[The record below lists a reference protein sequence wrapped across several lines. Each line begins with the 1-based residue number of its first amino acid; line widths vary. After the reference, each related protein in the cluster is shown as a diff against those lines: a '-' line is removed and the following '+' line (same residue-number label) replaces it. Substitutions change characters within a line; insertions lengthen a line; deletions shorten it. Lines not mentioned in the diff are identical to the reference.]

1 MTTLHDDPDEFAEDQ
16 LAGWLALY
24 ADRVRGVHGGVV
36 ALPTLDAALQVAVV
50 VGGGSGHYP
59 AFCGVVGPGFATG
72 AVVGNVFTSPSAAQV
87 YSVAKAADQGRG
99 VVLTFGNYAGDT
111 MNFGL
116 AAERLRAEGVDTRI
130 VVVTDDVASSP
141 VEARRRG
148 IAGDFSVFKAM
159 GAAAAEGADLDE
171 VERVGVASNAATRTL
186 GVAFS
191 GCTMPG
197 ATDPL
202 FTVPDGHLG
211 LGLGI
216 HGEPGIEDVPLL
228 RASELAELLVSRLLT
243 ERPAGAGPRVAPIL
257 NGLGDTKYEE
267 LFLLWGR
274 VLPLLTAA
282 GLEVVEPEVGEL
294 VTSLDMGG
302 CSLTLQ
308 WLDDELERLW
318 RADAYTPAFR
328 KLAAPVATLVP
339 AADVADVEAAD
350 AVLPPSSEA
359 SRRAAAVAREALA
372 AADALL
378 REHEVELGRID
389 AVAGDGDHGRG
400 MVKGV
405 GAATAAVDRTG
416 QEAGVA
422 SVLGRAGRAWA
433 EHAGGTSGV
442 LWGAALEA
450 FGRSLGDERDPLTPA
465 DVADAARAFADSIV
479 QLGGATRGDKT
490 LLDALLPFV
499 DELRA
504 GVDAGT
510 PLATAWQA
518 AARVAVVEAA
528 ATADLVPQVGRAR
541 PLAQKS
547 LGSPDAGAT
556 SMGLVLTRVGEVL
569 GARDGAAVPAAATT
583 EGRA

>member
-1 MTTLHDDPDEFAEDQ
+1 MTTIHDHPEDFAEDQ

-36 ALPTLDAALQVAVV
+36 GLPTKGAEPQVAVV

-72 AVVGNVFTSPSAAQV
+72 AVVGNIFTSPSTAQV
-87 YSVAKAADQGRG
+87 YAVAKAADQGKG
-99 VVLTFGNYAGDT
+99 VVLSFGNYAGDT

-116 AAERLRAEGVDTRI
+116 AAERLRAEGIDTRI
-130 VVVTDDVASSP
+130 VVVTDDIASADEESK
-141 VEARRRG
+141 RRG

-159 GAAAAEGADLDE
+159 GAVAAEGASLDE
-171 VERVGVASNAATRTL
+171 VERVGNASNTATRTI

-197 ATDPL
+197 ATEPL
-202 FTVPDGHLG
+202 FTVPEGHLG

-228 RASELAELLVSRLLT
+228 SATDLASLLVERLLAD
-243 ERPAGAGPRVAPIL
+243 RPDAAGTRVAPIL

-274 VLPLLTAA
+274 VLPLLADA
-282 GLEVVEPEVGEL
+282 GIEVVEPEVGEL

-318 RADAYTPAFR
+318 RADAYTPAYR
-328 KLAAPVATLVP
+328 KVAAPVDALVP
-339 AADVADVEAAD
+339 AEAAAEAEEAATVVPDASGASRSAAQTARAAVEA
-350 AVLPPSSEA
+350 V
-359 SRRAAAVAREALA
+359 
-372 AADALL
+372 DALL
-378 REHEVELGRID
+378 RDHEEQLGRID

-400 MVKGV
+400 MVKGI
-405 GAATAAVDRTG
+405 GAARRAVDALG

-422 SVLGRAGRAWA
+422 FVLGRAGDAWA
-433 EHAGGTSGV
+433 EFAGGTSGV

-450 FGRSLGDERDPLTPA
+450 FGRSLRDDRETIEA
-465 DVADAARAFADSIV
+465 TDVVEAAQAFADSIV
-479 QLGGATRGDKT
+479 HLGGASRGDKT
-490 LLDALLPFV
+490 MLDALLPFV
-499 DELRA
+499 DELRSSVA
-504 GVDAGT
+504 FGRSLTD
-510 PLATAWQA
+510 AWQA
-518 AARVAVVEAA
+518 AAVVAVSEGE
-528 ATADLVPQVGRAR
+528 ATADLKPKVGRAR
-541 PLAQKS
+541 PLAEKS
-547 LGSPDAGAT
+547 LGTPDAGAT
-556 SMGLVLTRVGEVL
+556 SMGMILTRVGEVL
-569 GARDGAAVPAAATT
+569 AARAADK
-583 EGRA
+583 EGTHA

>member
-1 MTTLHDDPDEFAEDQ
+1 MTTIHDHPEDFAEDQ

-36 ALPTLDAALQVAVV
+36 GLPTKGAEPQVAVV

-72 AVVGNVFTSPSAAQV
+72 AVVGNIFTSPSTAQV
-87 YSVAKAADQGRG
+87 YAVAKAADQGRG
-99 VVLTFGNYAGDT
+99 VVLSFGNYAGDT

-116 AAERLRAEGVDTRI
+116 AAERLRAEGIDTRI
-130 VVVTDDVASSP
+130 VVVTDDIASADEESK
-141 VEARRRG
+141 RRG

-159 GAAAAEGADLDE
+159 GAVAAEGASLDE
-171 VERVGVASNAATRTL
+171 VERVGNASNTATRTI

-197 ATDPL
+197 ATEPL
-202 FTVPDGHLG
+202 FTVPEGHLG

-228 RASELAELLVSRLLT
+228 SATDLASLLVERLLAD
-243 ERPAGAGPRVAPIL
+243 RPDAAGTRVAPIL

-274 VLPLLTAA
+274 VLPLLADA
-282 GLEVVEPEVGEL
+282 GIEVVEPEVGEL

-318 RADAYTPAFR
+318 RADAYTPAYR
-328 KLAAPVATLVP
+328 KVAAPVDALVP
-339 AADVADVEAAD
+339 AEAAAEAEEAATVVPDASGASRSAAQTARAAVEA
-350 AVLPPSSEA
+350 V
-359 SRRAAAVAREALA
+359 
-372 AADALL
+372 DALL
-378 REHEVELGRID
+378 RDHEEQLGRID

-400 MVKGV
+400 MVKGI
-405 GAATAAVDRTG
+405 GAARRAVDALG

-422 SVLGRAGRAWA
+422 FVLGRAGDAWA
-433 EHAGGTSGV
+433 EFAGGTSGV

-450 FGRSLGDERDPLTPA
+450 FGRSLRDDRETIEA
-465 DVADAARAFADSIV
+465 TDVVEAAQAFADSIV
-479 QLGGATRGDKT
+479 HLGGASRGDKT
-490 LLDALLPFV
+490 MLDALLPFV
-499 DELRA
+499 DELRSSVA
-504 GVDAGT
+504 SGRSLTD
-510 PLATAWQA
+510 AWQA
-518 AARVAVVEAA
+518 AAVVAASEGE
-528 ATADLVPQVGRAR
+528 ATADLKPKVGRAR
-541 PLAQKS
+541 PLAEKS
-547 LGSPDAGAT
+547 LGTPDAGAT
-556 SMGLVLTRVGEVL
+556 SMGMILTRVGEVL
-569 GARDGAAVPAAATT
+569 AARAADK
-583 EGRA
+583 EGTHA

>member
-1 MTTLHDDPDEFAEDQ
+1 MTTIHDDPEDFADDQ

-36 ALPTLDAALQVAVV
+36 ALPTEGADRQVAVV

-99 VVLTFGNYAGDT
+99 VVLSFGNYAGDT

-116 AAERLRAEGVDTRI
+116 AAERLRAEGIDTRI
-130 VVVTDDVASSP
+130 VVVTDDVASADE
-141 VEARRRG
+141 VAQRRG

-159 GAAAAEGADLDE
+159 GAAAAAGLDLDE
-171 VERVGVASNAATRTL
+171 VERVGTAANAATRTI

-197 ATDPL
+197 ATEPL
-202 FTVPDGHLG
+202 FSVPDGHLG

-216 HGEPGIEDVPLL
+216 HGEPGIRDVPVLPA
-228 RASELAELLVSRLLT
+228 RELAALLVERLVA
-243 ERPAGAGPRVAPIL
+243 ERPEGAGPRVAPIL

-274 VLPLLTAA
+274 VLPLLEDA

-308 WLDDELERLW
+308 FLDDELEQYW
-318 RADAYTPAFR
+318 RADAYTPAYR
-328 KLAAPVATLVP
+328 KVAAPVAALVP
-339 AADVADVEAAD
+339 AD
-350 AVLPPSSEA
+350 AVAEAEAEATVVPDATEA
-359 SRRAAAVAREALA
+359 SRRAAETARAAVVAM
-372 AADALL
+372 DALL
-378 REHEVELGRID
+378 REHEETLGRID

-405 GAATAAVDRTG
+405 SAARRSVEQTDPA
-416 QEAGVA
+416 AGVA
-422 SVLGRAGRAWA
+422 FVLGRAGDAWA
-433 EHAGGTSGV
+433 ASAGGTSGV

-450 FGRSLGDERDPLTPA
+450 FGRALGDDRETYGPA
-465 DVADAARAFADSIV
+465 DVVAAAQAFADSIV
-479 QLGGATRGDKT
+479 HLGGAARGDKT

-499 DELRA
+499 DQLRSS
-504 GVDAGT
+504 VDDGADL
-510 PLATAWQA
+510 PAAWRT
-518 AARVAVVEAA
+518 AARVAVEQAE
-528 ATADLVPQVGRAR
+528 ATADLRPKVGRAR
-541 PLAQKS
+541 PLAEKS
-547 LGSPDAGAT
+547 VGTPDAGAT
-556 SMGLVLTRVGEVL
+556 SMGMVLTRIGEVL
-569 GARDGAAVPAAATT
+569 ADRARR
-583 EGRA
+583 EGVDA

>member
-1 MTTLHDDPDEFAEDQ
+1 MTTIHDDPEDFADDQ

-36 ALPTLDAALQVAVV
+36 ALPTEGADRQVAVV

-99 VVLTFGNYAGDT
+99 VVLSFGNYAGDT

-116 AAERLRAEGVDTRI
+116 AAERLRAEGIDTRI
-130 VVVTDDVASSP
+130 VVVTDDVASADE
-141 VEARRRG
+141 VAQRRG

-159 GAAAAEGADLDE
+159 GAAAAAGLDLDE
-171 VERVGVASNAATRTL
+171 VERVGTAANAATRTI

-197 ATDPL
+197 ATEPL
-202 FTVPDGHLG
+202 FSVPDGHLG

-216 HGEPGIEDVPLL
+216 HGEPGIRDVPVLPA
-228 RASELAELLVSRLLT
+228 RELAALLVERLVA
-243 ERPAGAGPRVAPIL
+243 ERPEGAGPRVAPIL

-274 VLPLLTAA
+274 VLPLLEDA

-308 WLDDELERLW
+308 FLDDELEQYW
-318 RADAYTPAFR
+318 RADAYTPAYR
-328 KLAAPVATLVP
+328 KVAAPVAALVP
-339 AADVADVEAAD
+339 AD
-350 AVLPPSSEA
+350 AVAEAEAEATVVPDATEA
-359 SRRAAAVAREALA
+359 SRRAAETARTAVVAM
-372 AADALL
+372 DALL
-378 REHEVELGRID
+378 REHEETLGRID

-405 GAATAAVDRTG
+405 SAARRSVEQTDPA
-416 QEAGVA
+416 AGVA
-422 SVLGRAGRAWA
+422 FVLGRAGDAWA
-433 EHAGGTSGV
+433 ASAGGTSGV

-450 FGRSLGDERDPLTPA
+450 FGRALGDDRETYGPA
-465 DVADAARAFADSIV
+465 DVVAAAQAFADSIV
-479 QLGGATRGDKT
+479 HLGGAARGDKT

-499 DELRA
+499 DQLRSS
-504 GVDAGT
+504 VDDGADL
-510 PLATAWQA
+510 PAAWRT
-518 AARVAVVEAA
+518 AARVAVEQAE
-528 ATADLVPQVGRAR
+528 ATADLRPKVGRAR
-541 PLAQKS
+541 PLAEKS
-547 LGSPDAGAT
+547 VGTPDAGAT
-556 SMGLVLTRVGEVL
+556 SMGMVLTRIGEVL
-569 GARDGAAVPAAATT
+569 ADRARR
-583 EGRA
+583 EGVDA